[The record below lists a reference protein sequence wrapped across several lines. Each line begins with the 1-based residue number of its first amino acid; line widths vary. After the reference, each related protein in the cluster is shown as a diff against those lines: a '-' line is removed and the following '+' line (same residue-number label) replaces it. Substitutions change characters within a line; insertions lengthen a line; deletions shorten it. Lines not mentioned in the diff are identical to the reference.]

1 MVSRF
6 SASFKDSKEGS
17 TADAFTTSAFYSE
30 QKRVA
35 ALLNNVIM
43 NDELEDTMPVRQT
56 SNPKAMRT
64 AATEVIEECT
74 PVHATFGARVN
85 SETKTVPFDELP
97 LLTI

>member
-17 TADAFTTSAFYSE
+17 TADALTTSAFYSE

-43 NDELEDTMPVRQT
+43 NDELEDT
-56 SNPKAMRT
+56 
-64 AATEVIEECT
+64 I
-74 PVHATFGARVN
+74 
-85 SETKTVPFDELP
+85 
-97 LLTI
+97 I

>member
-43 NDELEDTMPVRQT
+43 NDELEDT
-56 SNPKAMRT
+56 
-64 AATEVIEECT
+64 I
-74 PVHATFGARVN
+74 
-85 SETKTVPFDELP
+85 
-97 LLTI
+97 I